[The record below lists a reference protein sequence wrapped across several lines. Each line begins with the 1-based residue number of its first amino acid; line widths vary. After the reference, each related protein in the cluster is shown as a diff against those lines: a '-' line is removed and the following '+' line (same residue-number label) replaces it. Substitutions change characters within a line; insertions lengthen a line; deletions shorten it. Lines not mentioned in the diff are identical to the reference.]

1 MNKQEIILFSSVI
14 LLLLFSSLSS
24 AYIVR
29 NITQERQEEWDRYEE
44 YRADYI
50 ESNDLEA
57 FSKYVNER
65 NLMRNFGFKPASYY
79 YLSSQ
84 VLAAKYNPPL
94 QGDVYETPT
103 RGVDTSLNHPSAIK
117 YYGEKING
125 KYTGYIPADVDGIY
139 FDHPDMN
146 GADTYLTVNPIYGND
161 YGYNSYHSYSS
172 YSPYGYN
179 QYGQYNNNYDNNLP
193 GDFESARFYARVAE
207 PLSDDFY
214 VVGFY

>member
-1 MNKQEIILFSSVI
+1 MNKKI
-14 LLLLFSSLSS
+14 LLLILSLCIVLMLSSLAS

-29 NITQERQEEWDRYEE
+29 NITQEGQEEWQRYEE

-50 ESNDLEA
+50 ESNNLEA
-57 FSKYVNER
+57 FSKYVDER

-79 YLSSQ
+79 YLPPA

-125 KYTGYIPADVDGIY
+125 KYTGYIPADVDGVY

-146 GADTYLTVNPIYGND
+146 GATGYLTVNPSYGNG
-161 YGYNSYHSYSS
+161 YGYNSYAS
-172 YSPYGYN
+172 YSPYGYDRYN
-179 QYGQYNNNYDNNLP
+179 NYGQYNTHYDNNLP
-193 GDFESARFYARVAE
+193 GDFESARYYARVAE
-207 PLSDDFY
+207 PLSDNYY